1 MFLCLE
7 RGRFFGFWGRLK
19 KSAPM
24 KRTCDTK
31 SHHKK
36 DSAQVLGKGEVP
48 LAMAQAAQELVNAV
62 LLQAVKKHTAEVVQ
76 DLIEQH
82 GCNPTQTTSVGG
94 TLLHEVGL
102 HGNHAQ
108 ALRIAKLLVSHGV
121 KATQEDKSHRTA
133 MFPAAKA
140 GNIQLCEFL
149 LRQGCKVDHKDQAHQ
164 SALFYSS
171 CRGHVELSQLLLTR
185 GADLNAA
192 DSNGY
197 TPVFWAA
204 HDDRVNMMQFLV
216 EKGADPKILAKNGKS
231 LLFSATGGAAAYA
244 LELGCDPQQQDQLGQ
259 TPIFRAV
266 KENDPQKVK
275 LLVENG
281 AYVDAQDKI
290 GQTCLFY
297 AANLGLKEMVTL
309 LCSHLKASTL
319 HRDMKGFSAKE
330 YAKQHS
336 KAANLAA
343 CTKIL
348 QAHESKQRLAA
359 QKELRRGAAKERAR
373 KAAEERGGPSP
384 PPASASRKRP
394 REEEQDVART
404 KYHLVFFEGGQEI
417 PWNSHKYKESFA
429 QLALRCP
436 WVVPQG

>member
-1 MFLCLE
+1 
-7 RGRFFGFWGRLK
+7 
-19 KSAPM
+19 
-24 KRTCDTK
+24 
-31 SHHKK
+31 
-36 DSAQVLGKGEVP
+36 
-48 LAMAQAAQELVNAV
+48 MAQAAQELVNAV
-62 LLQAVKKHTAEVVQ
+62 LRQAVKNHTAEVVQ
-76 DLIEQH
+76 DLIEKH
-82 GCNPTQTTSVGG
+82 GCNPNQTTSVGG
-94 TLLHEVGL
+94 TLLHEVAL
-102 HGNHAQ
+102 HGNQAQ

-121 KATQEDKSHRTA
+121 QATQEDKSRRTA

-149 LRQGCKVDHKDQAHQ
+149 LGQGCSVDHKDLGHQ
-164 SALFYSS
+164 SPLFYSS
-171 CRGHVELSQLLLTR
+171 RHGHVDLSQLLLTR

-204 HDDRVNMMQFLV
+204 HDDRVNMMKFLV
-216 EKGADPKILAKNGKS
+216 EKGANPKILAKNGKS

-266 KENDPQKVK
+266 KEDDPQKVK
-275 LLVENG
+275 LLVNNG
-281 AYVDAQDKI
+281 ADVDAQDKI
-290 GQTCLFY
+290 GQTSLFY

-336 KAANLAA
+336 KATNLAA

-348 QAHESKQRLAA
+348 QAHETKQRLAA
-359 QKELRRGAAKERAR
+359 QKELRRIARERAR

-384 PPASASRKRP
+384 PPASSSRKRP

-404 KYHLVFFEGGQEI
+404 KYYLAFFEEGQEI
-417 PWNSHKYKESFA
+417 PWNSHKYTENFR
-429 QLALRCP
+429 QLSLRCP
-436 WVVPQG
+436 WVEPGPQR